1 MSINRDYFSL
11 PFVIQRK
18 SSLMARRD
26 KYGHLLI
33 LSKTQCPSTKTT
45 LVSLCYPET
54 IKFDGTQR
62 QIWSSACFVEDSMSI
77 NQDYFCLPSLSRDNQ
92 VWWHAKTN
100 MVICSFLE
108 TSVSCDR
115 DYCGLYFVIWRQSS
129 PMAYEDRHGHS
140 ISLFRDY
147 QSPLTI
153 QRQAS
158 PMVCRD
164 DDGHPFL
171 IVFFDIFVVPFCHPE
186 KASPMA
192 CGKRPWS
199 SVVLKIIEVSPA
211 ISRQPSLMAYGDH
224 HGHLFYRSQGTK
236 AFVDTPDVSYALSF
250 GRFRWLG

>member
-54 IKFDGTQR
+54 IKLNVHQPR
-62 QIWSSACFVEDSMSI
+62 
-77 NQDYFCLPSLSRDNQ
+77 LLLSP
-92 VWWHAKTN
+92 
-100 MVICSFLE
+100 F
-108 TSVSCDR
+108 
-115 DYCGLYFVIWRQSS
+115 
-129 PMAYEDRHGHS
+129 
-140 ISLFRDY
+140 
-147 QSPLTI
+147 TI
-153 QRQAS
+153 QRQSSLMACKDKYGHLLLFGDLSVLRPRLLRSLFRHLETIKSDGIRRSSWSLNFIVPRLSKS
-158 PMVCRD
+158 PY
-164 DDGHPFL
+164 HPKTSKS
-171 IVFFDIFVVPFCHPE
+171 DVPFCHPE

-224 HGHLFYRSQGTK
+224 HGFADWASARLGEQV
-236 AFVDTPDVSYALSF
+236 AFGVSHQLAWARWAASSSPYFAINRH
-250 GRFRWLG
+250 GRLKGR